1 MDKLYITYRELV
13 STYGISQKTIDGWV
27 ERGIVKTYKEYGN
40 TSVLYDS
47 IPYPSR
53 CKMPSKKDILDLH
66 NKRRIDGTISFY
78 HDRMIEAKD
87 NLSSS
92 YLTLYIDKVTDDKV
106 LEYAEKHAVLAC
118 IMSDYERCKRNH
130 ERFNLNYYHQAL
142 CKIYPNWYVYAAFC
156 TALKKAHDEGIER
169 LLIKKYKPAP
179 TLYNELYVNIV
190 MELMN
195 DKVRYTQPQ
204 IARKLWEW
212 CEQNNFSK
220 PSLAWVKFKC
230 KELSSIVGTRNGN
243 DYPFY
248 HQQPYMGLY
257 KAENANTQWFID
269 GWDLPFYMEGFKRLT
284 LFAVFDAYSGKIV
297 GFHVGKSEN
306 TEVILKGIES
316 AMKDTG
322 FMPGEIVSDNHSFNK
337 TKEAENFKEDI
348 ARFGIKWN
356 VSQNPRRKARIERF
370 FRELGDNFCKEI
382 PGYLGQGIKSKMK
395 NARPAQELID
405 EAIKHPLS
413 ESQIKLIAASCV
425 EQYNNTKKKDGYTP
439 NDLYNEAVN
448 DESRQKACIP
458 VNEIRLAQLFIRRSE
473 NTVKSGMIIIEREGI
488 KHCFEASAAQYLEL
502 EGKKFGVRYILDS
515 DEIYLFD
522 LKTDKYK
529 ATLYRQKQA
538 HAAFADQ
545 TEEDKMLY
553 YKHKGRLNGISN
565 AIKKERKRIH
575 DKAVE
580 INPEAVYNLNPL
592 LYEKDFIKD
601 FKETAEA
608 AIFAERHGINLDE
621 VPELPKR
628 KKDNNEYLDDRKKRR
643 KEDSPFHH
651 TEEKVDAYSF
661 LQDSD

>member
-1 MDKLYITYRELV
+1 MDDFKITYRRLIA
-13 STYGISQKTIDGWV
+13 YGFTQKAINHWV
-27 ERGIVKTYKEYGN
+27 ERGKVIVFREYGN
-40 TSVLYDS
+40 TSILYSSLPEYVKKKLPCKES
-47 IPYPSR
+47 IIKEFNR
-53 CKMPSKKDILDLH
+53 LRDEENIL
-66 NKRRIDGTISFY
+66 FY
-78 HDRMIEAKD
+78 YRSMIEAKEND
-87 NLSSS
+87 SSS
-92 YLTLYIDKVTDDKV
+92 YLALYTDKVADNNI
-106 LEYAEKHAVLAC
+106 LAYAEKHAVLAC

-142 CKIYPNWYVYAAFC
+142 CKIYPDWYVYTAFC
-156 TALKKAHDEGIER
+156 TALKKAHNEGIER
-169 LLIKKYKPAP
+169 LLVKKYKPAP
-179 TLYNELYVNIV
+179 TLYNELYVNVV
-190 MELMN
+190 MELMS

-204 IARKLWEW
+204 IAKKLWEW
-212 CEQNNFSK
+212 CERNNLSK

-248 HQQPYMGLY
+248 HQQPYMGLR

-269 GWDLPFYMEGFKRLT
+269 GWDLPFYMENCKRLT

-316 AMKDTG
+316 AMRDTG

-405 EAIKHPLS
+405 EAVKHPLS
-413 ESQIKLIAASCV
+413 ESQIKIIAASCV
-425 EQYNNTKKKDGYTP
+425 EQYNNTKKKDGYSP
-439 NDLYNEAVN
+439 NDLYDEAVN
-448 DESRQKACIP
+448 DESRRKACIP
-458 VNEIRLAQLFIRRSE
+458 VNEIKLAQLFIRRSE
-473 NTVKSGMIIIEREGI
+473 KTVKSGMVIIEREGI
-488 KHCFEASAAQYLEL
+488 KHCFEASAEQYLQL
-502 EGKKFGVRYILDS
+502 EGKKYGIRYILES

-522 LKTDKYK
+522 LKTDKYI
-529 ATLYRQKQA
+529 ASLYRQKQA

-545 TEEDKMLY
+545 TEDDKMLY

-575 DKAVE
+575 DKAME
-580 INPEAVYNLNPL
+580 INPEAVYSLNPL
-592 LYEKDFIKD
+592 LYEKDLIKD

-628 KKDNNEYLDDRKKRR
+628 KKDNNEYQDDRKKRR
-643 KEDSPFHH
+643 KDDSPFHH

-661 LQDSD
+661 LRDSD

>member
-1 MDKLYITYRELV
+1 MNELWVTYKYLQDKGISINTIDSWIKRGVVVNKKLYGY
-13 STYGISQKTIDGWV
+13 S
-27 ERGIVKTYKEYGN
+27 
-40 TSVLYDS
+40 SVLYDT
-47 IPYPSR
+47 IPTETKNKLPRKSQIIKEYEKQKIDESTGLYYK
-53 CKMPSKKDILDLH
+53 KMIDSKEND
-66 NKRRIDGTISFY
+66 F
-78 HDRMIEAKD
+78 
-87 NLSSS
+87 SS

-130 ERFNLNYYHQAL
+130 ERFNLNCYHQAL
-142 CKIYPNWYVYAAFC
+142 CRIYPDWYVYAAFC
-156 TALKKAHDEGIER
+156 TALKKAHNEGIER
-169 LLIKKYKPAP
+169 LLVKKYKPAP
-179 TLYNELYVNIV
+179 TLYNELYVNVV
-190 MELMN
+190 MELMS

-204 IARKLWEW
+204 IAKKLWEW
-212 CEQNNFSK
+212 CEQNNLSK

-248 HQQPYMGLY
+248 HQQPYMGLR

-269 GWDLPFYMEGFKRLT
+269 GWDLPFYMENCKRLT

-316 AMKDTG
+316 AMRDTG

-405 EAIKHPLS
+405 EAVKHPLS
-413 ESQIKLIAASCV
+413 ESQIKIIAASCV
-425 EQYNNTKKKDGYTP
+425 EQYNNTKKKDGYSP
-439 NDLYNEAVN
+439 NDLYDEAVN
-448 DESRQKACIP
+448 DESRRKACIP
-458 VNEIRLAQLFIRRSE
+458 VNEIKLAQLFIRRSE
-473 NTVKSGMIIIEREGI
+473 KTVKSGMVIIEREGI
-488 KHCFEASAAQYLEL
+488 KHCFEASAEQYVQL
-502 EGKKFGVRYILDS
+502 EGKKFGIRYILES

-522 LKTDKYK
+522 LKTDKYI
-529 ATLYRQKQA
+529 ASLYRQKQA

-545 TEEDKMLY
+545 TEDDKMLY

-575 DKAVE
+575 DKAME
-580 INPEAVYNLNPL
+580 INPEAVYSLNPL
-592 LYEKDFIKD
+592 LYEKDLIKD

-628 KKDNNEYLDDRKKRR
+628 KKDNNEYQDDRKKRR
-643 KEDSPFHH
+643 KDDSPFHH

-661 LQDSD
+661 LRDSD